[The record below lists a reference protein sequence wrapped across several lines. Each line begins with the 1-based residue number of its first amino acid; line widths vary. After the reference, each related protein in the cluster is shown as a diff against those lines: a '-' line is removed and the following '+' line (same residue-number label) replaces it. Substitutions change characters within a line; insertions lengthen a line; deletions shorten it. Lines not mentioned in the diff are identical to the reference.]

1 MPIQM
6 THSQTSR
13 ALAVMTIAAGLT
25 FATFAA
31 QAQTMDHSSHG
42 GHADHSG
49 HTMSAAPAPAPA
61 PEAATAA
68 PGTAADQQ
76 KVMTNGEVTRWNAST
91 GKVTIRHEEIK
102 NLDMP
107 AMTMV
112 FALKNPDDGASLKAG
127 DKVRFHVEAVN
138 GALLITQIEAAA
150 KE

>member
-1 MPIQM
+1 MSIQM
-6 THSQTSR
+6 THSQASR
-13 ALAVMTIAAGLT
+13 ALAAMIIAAGLT
-25 FATFAA
+25 FATFSA
-31 QAQTMDHSSHG
+31 QAQTMDHSSHS

-49 HTMSAAPAPAPA
+49 HTMSAVPAPA

-68 PGTAADQQ
+68 PGTSAEQQ

>member
-49 HTMSAAPAPAPA
+49 HTMSAAPAPAP
-61 PEAATAA
+61 EAATAA
-68 PGTAADQQ
+68 PGAAAEQQ

-112 FALKNPDDGASLKAG
+112 FALADSARPADFKAG
-127 DKVRFHVEAVN
+127 DKVLFHAEDNN
-138 GALLITQIEAAA
+138 GALTITRIQPAS
-150 KE
+150 

>member
-1 MPIQM
+1 MSIQM
-6 THSQTSR
+6 THSQASR
-13 ALAVMTIAAGLT
+13 ALAAMTIAAGLT
-25 FATFAA
+25 LATFAA

-42 GHADHSG
+42 GHAGHSG
-49 HTMSAAPAPAPA
+49 HTMSAAPAP
-61 PEAATAA
+61 EAATAA
-68 PGTAADQQ
+68 PGPAADQQ

>member
-1 MPIQM
+1 MSIQM
-6 THSQTSR
+6 THSQASR
-13 ALAVMTIAAGLT
+13 ALAAMTIAAGLT
-25 FATFAA
+25 LATFAA

-49 HTMSAAPAPAPA
+49 HTVSAAPAPA

-68 PGTAADQQ
+68 PSTAADQQ

>member
-1 MPIQM
+1 MSIQM
-6 THSQTSR
+6 THSQASR
-13 ALAVMTIAAGLT
+13 ALAAMTIAAGLT
-25 FATFAA
+25 LATFAA

-49 HTMSAAPAPAPA
+49 HTMSAAPAPAP
-61 PEAATAA
+61 EAATAA
-68 PGTAADQQ
+68 PGAAAEQQ

-150 KE
+150 KA

>member
-6 THSQTSR
+6 THSRASR
-13 ALAVMTIAAGLT
+13 ALAAMTIAAGLT
-25 FATFAA
+25 LATFAA

-49 HTMSAAPAPAPA
+49 HTMSAAPAPAP
-61 PEAATAA
+61 EAATAT

>member
-1 MPIQM
+1 MSIQM
-6 THSQTSR
+6 THSHASR
-13 ALAVMTIAAGLT
+13 ALAAMTIAAGLT

-49 HTMSAAPAPAPA
+49 HTMSAAPAPAP
-61 PEAATAA
+61 EAAKAA
-68 PGTAADQQ
+68 PGTAAEQQ
-76 KVMTNGEVTRWNAST
+76 KVMTNGEVIRWNAST

>member
-6 THSQTSR
+6 THSQASR
-13 ALAVMTIAAGLT
+13 ALAAMTIAAGLT
-25 FATFAA
+25 LATFAA

-107 AMTMV
+107 GMTMV
-112 FALKNPDDGASLKAG
+112 FTIRDKGQLTNLKPG
-127 DKVRFHVEAVN
+127 DKVQFMVVQEGGKMIVTDIQLVR
-138 GALLITQIEAAA
+138 
-150 KE
+150 

>member
-1 MPIQM
+1 MSIQM
-6 THSQTSR
+6 THSQATR
-13 ALAVMTIAAGLT
+13 ALAAMTIAAGLT
-25 FATFAA
+25 LATFAA

-49 HTMSAAPAPAPA
+49 HTMSAAPAP
-61 PEAATAA
+61 EAATAA
-68 PGTAADQQ
+68 PGTAAEQQ